1 MIQIREPFESYVGH
15 DPYIFISYAHRD
27 KEKVYPCLEFLNNQN
42 INIWYDE
49 GIPPSAEWVEEIAQ
63 AIKKSCLF
71 VVFMSPHALES
82 RYVVNEINYAFSL
95 NKKKHP
101 DNLSGRNHA
110 FRWIIPLP
118 ATFSVS

>member
-1 MIQIREPFESYVGH
+1 MSESTALDDQIREPFESYVGH

-71 VVFMSPHALES
+71 FVFMSPHAL
-82 RYVVNEINYAFSL
+82 VKVC
-95 NKKKHP
+95 
-101 DNLSGRNHA
+101 G
-110 FRWIIPLP
+110 
-118 ATFSVS
+118 